1 LLALVSRAFA
11 EAEAYDGAETFGQEA
26 LKSAKDKPDVI
37 AAYLAVGDACNAR
50 ALTKQ
55 GADRQADV
63 DKALAAYKAVWA
75 LSPGHPAAGYP
86 LAALQAR
93 ERKDEADAAYAV
105 AQDVRKGMHSGRMI
119 SGDRLTVEQLD
130 VLGDVYRISKHPGDA
145 VTLFR
150 EAVQERYQHEPR
162 VLLQFGLAC
171 CDQKLT
177 NDAAALLLQAEQAAL
192 ERSDAA
198 VAEAA
203 RTARGKL
210 EEKK

>member
-1 LLALVSRAFA
+1 
-11 EAEAYDGAETFGQEA
+11 
-26 LKSAKDKPDVI
+26 
-37 AAYLAVGDACNAR
+37 
-50 ALTKQ
+50 
-55 GADRQADV
+55 
-63 DKALAAYKAVWA
+63 
-75 LSPGHPAAGYP
+75 
-86 LAALQAR
+86 AR
-93 ERKDEADAAYAV
+93 ERKEEADAAYAIV
-105 AQDVRKGMHSGRMI
+105 QDVRRGLHSDRMI

-130 VLGDVYRISKHPGDA
+130 VLGDVYRTSNHAGDA

-150 EAVQERYQHEPR
+150 EAVHERYQHEPR

-171 CDQKLT
+171 RDQKLPP
-177 NDAAALLLQAEQAAL
+177 DAAAILLQAAQAAL

>member
-1 LLALVSRAFA
+1 
-11 EAEAYDGAETFGQEA
+11 
-26 LKSAKDKPDVI
+26 
-37 AAYLAVGDACNAR
+37 
-50 ALTKQ
+50 
-55 GADRQADV
+55 
-63 DKALAAYKAVWA
+63 
-75 LSPGHPAAGYP
+75 
-86 LAALQAR
+86 
-93 ERKDEADAAYAV
+93 
-105 AQDVRKGMHSGRMI
+105 MI
-119 SGDRLTVEQLD
+119 SGDRLTVDQLD

-150 EAVQERYQHEPR
+150 EAVQERYPHEPR

-171 CDQKLT
+171 LACGDQKLM

-192 ERSDAA
+192 ERSDAT